1 MILITGG
8 TGFIGKKLLSG
19 LIAEGHDIALEKIVG
34 TEEYNLITNNCGP
47 TIDQEKLAYTVHGLV
62 ELNADRYQDHP
73 ALLTPAKTFSYAEI
87 NALAN
92 QLARYLKDKAS
103 IHKGDRIVLSAG
115 RSENQFIAI
124 LAILKLGAVY
134 VPVSFDS
141 PIERLKFIIQDLE
154 SKCILHDKNL
164 DGQNI
169 VPEEVDLINL
179 KEVIP
184 LLGKYN
190 DSNLQIPVDPNDLSY
205 IIYTSGTTGQP
216 KGVMIEHQS
225 SINMTLDQGRTF
237 RMSVSDRM
245 LQFAALTFDAAIYET
260 FIAWHSGAALVLLE
274 DGMLSDID
282 QFVAYIKSK
291 KVSITVL
298 PPSFLNLINPEE
310 LDFLRVLITAGE
322 APNIDMANI
331 LAEKLDYYNA
341 YGPTECAVCVSTH
354 QLKKATEENEIIPIG
369 KPISNTKLLLLDDHL
384 DPVPIGVE
392 GELYVTGQGVARG
405 YWNRPELSAEYFML
419 NPFNSDERMYKTGDI
434 AVLNQDGELEFAGR
448 RDNQI
453 KMRGYRVELDEIEHA
468 VMRLDQVNESAVVA
482 IKDNFGDVNIV
493 SFYTSDTELQSESIQ
508 AGLRAM
514 LPHYMIPSQ
523 MICLAALPT
532 TPHGKIDKRAL
543 KAMKSEYDVE
553 KIFAEPR
560 NEQERQIAELF
571 ALILNKQKVGVN
583 ESFFEIGGDSI
594 KIVRLFKKLEEL
606 YPNKI
611 SVVDLFKYPSV
622 EKISKHIGNPKPQLA
637 KEGMDV

>member
-1 MILITGG
+1 M
-8 TGFIGKKLLSG
+8 
-19 LIAEGHDIALEKIVG
+19 
-34 TEEYNLITNNCGP
+34 
-47 TIDQEKLAYTVHGLV
+47 
-62 ELNADRYQDHP
+62 
-73 ALLTPAKTFSYAEI
+73 
-87 NALAN
+87 
-92 QLARYLKDKAS
+92 
-103 IHKGDRIVLSAG
+103 
-115 RSENQFIAI
+115 
-124 LAILKLGAVY
+124 
-134 VPVSFDS
+134 
-141 PIERLKFIIQDLE
+141 
-154 SKCILHDKNL
+154 
-164 DGQNI
+164 
-169 VPEEVDLINL
+169 
-179 KEVIP
+179 
-184 LLGKYN
+184 
-190 DSNLQIPVDPNDLSY
+190 
-205 IIYTSGTTGQP
+205 
-216 KGVMIEHQS
+216 
-225 SINMTLDQGRTF
+225 
-237 RMSVSDRM
+237 
-245 LQFAALTFDAAIYET
+245 
-260 FIAWHSGAALVLLE
+260 
-274 DGMLSDID
+274 
-282 QFVAYIKSK
+282 
-291 KVSITVL
+291 
-298 PPSFLNLINPEE
+298 
-310 LDFLRVLITAGE
+310 
-322 APNIDMANI
+322 
-331 LAEKLDYYNA
+331 
-341 YGPTECAVCVSTH
+341 CVSTH